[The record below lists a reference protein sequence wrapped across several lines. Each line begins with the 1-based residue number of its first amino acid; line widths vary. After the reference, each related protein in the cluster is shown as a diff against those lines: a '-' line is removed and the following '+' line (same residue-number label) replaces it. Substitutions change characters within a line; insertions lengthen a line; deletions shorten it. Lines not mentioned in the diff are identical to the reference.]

1 LRSEKSA
8 IANRG
13 TKGKTGGIM
22 NHSEPLATA
31 PHEAQVRLL
40 RSERKIESQK
50 LLQLKGKLQATANA
64 KKSVA
69 RAA

>member
-1 LRSEKSA
+1 
-8 IANRG
+8 
-13 TKGKTGGIM
+13 M
-22 NHSEPLATA
+22 NHSESLTTA
-31 PHEAQVRLL
+31 PHEAQSRLL

-50 LLQLKGKLQATANA
+50 LLQLKVKLQAAVNA